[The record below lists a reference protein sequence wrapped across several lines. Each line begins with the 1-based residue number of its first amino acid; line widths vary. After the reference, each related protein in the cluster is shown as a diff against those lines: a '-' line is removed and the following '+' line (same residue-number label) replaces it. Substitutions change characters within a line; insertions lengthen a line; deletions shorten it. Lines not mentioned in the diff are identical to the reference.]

1 MSVLGGSG
9 RRLGLKGSGSAAST
23 PSHSAR
29 VLHLSSGGH
38 AGAGGHMLPL
48 SPHARLGFGNLSAM
62 FPGGAGSPLGMHAAP
77 SSAANGAGVGV
88 GTLRPDS
95 SRARSSA
102 LTDRH
107 LHTESPTP
115 SPIDFTARHLL
126 QQQQMQQQQ
135 HQSRMDVHSAMRDD
149 AEDANALLQAD
160 ADEAMQ
166 QLMTANAP
174 RVASSRALQA
184 QHLHPHHPSSHSS
197 VSFHPPP
204 SSLSM
209 LTTPSPAPLL
219 AGKPAA
225 VAPHTPSSKAKLSS
239 LSTLPFK
246 S

>member
-1 MSVLGGSG
+1 
-9 RRLGLKGSGSAAST
+9 
-23 PSHSAR
+23 
-29 VLHLSSGGH
+29 
-38 AGAGGHMLPL
+38 MLPL
-48 SPHARLGFGNLSAM
+48 SPPARLGFGNLSAM

-77 SSAANGAGVGV
+77 SSAGNGAGVGV
-88 GTLRPDS
+88 GALRPDS

-126 QQQQMQQQQ
+126 QQQQQQQ

-184 QHLHPHHPSSHSS
+184 QHLHSHHSSSHSS
-197 VSFHPPP
+197 VSFHPPQ

-219 AGKPAA
+219 AAKPAA
-225 VAPHTPSSKAKLSS
+225 VAPHTPSGKAKLSS